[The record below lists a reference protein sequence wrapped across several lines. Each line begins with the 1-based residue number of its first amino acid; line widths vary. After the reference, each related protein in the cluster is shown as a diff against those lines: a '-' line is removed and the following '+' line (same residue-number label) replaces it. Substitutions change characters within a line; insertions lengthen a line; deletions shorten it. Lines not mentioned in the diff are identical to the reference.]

1 MGLSAKQQEFS
12 RAVEMLLQFMHD
24 KGYEVTFGDA
34 YRDPRSHGKSGDKLI
49 DAKGKKVYGRKFS
62 NHKIRLA
69 IDLNLFKD
77 DIFLQGTEDHRK
89 CGEFWESIHIDA
101 RWGGHYNDGNHYS
114 FEHNGRQ

>member
-1 MGLSAKQQEFS
+1 MNLSTKQQEFS

-34 YRDPRSHGKSGDKLI
+34 YRDPRVHGALGEKKLVN
-49 DAKGKKVYGRKFS
+49 GVWVYGRKNS

-77 DIFLQGTEDHRK
+77 GKFLTSTEDHRE

-101 RWGGHYNDGNHYS
+101 SWGGHYDDGNHYS
-114 FEHNGRQ
+114 FKHNGRQ